1 MLPRNR
7 ALLSRKYKFGEAKS
21 CADGQCVVQIIHEV
35 IYVKLMEEHSKKKK
49 TCLSRLYHRLSFP
62 YACYRPKVTSENSG
76 LNYRG

>member
-49 TCLSRLYHRLSFP
+49 HASVGYIIDSLSRMR
-62 YACYRPKVTSENSG
+62 VTDQ
-76 LNYRG
+76 R